1 MGSRAA
7 LPSRT
12 RRRFALLAAALA
24 AVLASGTGLTA
35 MADEAADTPSTTAD
49 PRPLACGDGSYDAE
63 VTRDGNTWN
72 APGYSGSSMLE
83 AMRAGV
89 ASLTPG
95 RTSMESVVVRG
106 SGDVPANQSLDL
118 PSHTSLEVCG
128 TLNVTG
134 QMAATHAPIRVRN
147 AQNVAIPYVENMHGA
162 PYFGIFVQNA
172 HNVAMGDITMELNGG
187 LGIRV
192 DNHGDTSQRTTNVSI
207 DSATISGA
215 GSHAVE
221 TYGVDGFTAGTITAS
236 SVGESGLLLN
246 DTINADIGT
255 IRATDVATGTGYAA
269 FRMAN
274 RNGALNNYSTNIRV
288 GEVIARGGGRGIFC
302 VSQSG
307 GAVIDRVDI
316 ADTGNNAI
324 LIENCYNVTIASQGG
339 TISGGGEVR
348 LAARSE
354 FANNRDI
361 TLRGFTL
368 VNSRLTE
375 NPCGENVTIDIT
387 FQNSTDNSC

>member
-7 LPSRT
+7 LP
-12 RRRFALLAAALA
+12 RRRGFALWAAGLAVLLSSGGATTALA
-24 AVLASGTGLTA
+24 GEAGGTPR
-35 MADEAADTPSTTAD
+35 AADVSPS
-49 PRPLACGDGSYDAE
+49 ACGDGSYDAE
-63 VTRDGNTWN
+63 VTRDGDTWN
-72 APGYSGSSMLE
+72 APGYSGGSMLE

-89 ASLTPG
+89 ASLTEG
-95 RTSMESVVVRG
+95 RTGIESVVVRG
-106 SGDVPANQSLDL
+106 SGDVPADQSLDL

-134 QMAATHAPIRVRN
+134 QMAATHAPIRVRD
-147 AQNVAIPYVENMHGA
+147 ARNVAIPHVGNMHGA
-162 PYFGIFVQNA
+162 PYFGIFVQNS
-172 HNVAMGDITMELNGG
+172 HDVAMGDITMELNGG

-192 DNHGDTSQRTTNVSI
+192 DNHRDTGQRTTNVSL

-236 SVGESGLLLN
+236 SVGESALLLN
-246 DTINADIGT
+246 DTVNADIGT
-255 IRATDVATGTGYAA
+255 IDATDVATGTGYAA

-274 RNGALNNYSTNIRV
+274 RNGALNGYQTNIHV

-302 VSQSG
+302 VSESG

-339 TISGGGEVR
+339 TVSGGGEVR
-348 LAARSE
+348 LAARTE

-361 TLRGFTL
+361 TLSNFTL
-368 VNSRLTE
+368 IDSALTE
-375 NPCGENVTIDIT
+375 NPCGENVSISVT
-387 FQNSTDNSC
+387 FQNSADNSC

>member
-7 LPSRT
+7 LPLRG
-12 RRRFALLAAALA
+12 RRGFALLAAALA
-24 AVLASGTGLTA
+24 VVLASGTGLTA
-35 MADEAADTPSTTAD
+35 VAGESDGAPAPADV
-49 PRPLACGDGSYDAE
+49 RPLACGDGSYDAE
-63 VTRDGNTWN
+63 VTRNGDTWN

-89 ASLTPG
+89 ASLTQG
-95 RTSMESVVVRG
+95 RTSIESVVVRG

-147 AQNVAIPYVENMHGA
+147 ARNVAIPHVENMHGA

-172 HNVAMGDITMELNGG
+172 HDVAMGDITMELNGG

-192 DNHGDTSQRTTNVSI
+192 DNHGNTGERTTNVSI

-221 TYGVDGFTAGTITAS
+221 TYGVDGFSAGTIRAS
-236 SVGESGLLLN
+236 SVGESALLLN
-246 DTINADIGT
+246 DTVNADIGT
-255 IRATDVATGTGYAA
+255 VDATDVATGTGYAA

-274 RNGALNNYSTNIRV
+274 RNGALNNYQTNIRV

-302 VSQSG
+302 VSESG

-361 TLRGFTL
+361 ALRNFTL
-368 VNSRLTE
+368 VNSALTE

-387 FQNSTDNSC
+387 FQNSADNSC

>member
-7 LPSRT
+7 SPGIK
-12 RRRFALLAAALA
+12 RRYALLATGLAVVVAA
-24 AVLASGTGLTA
+24 GTGLTA
-35 MADEAADTPSTTAD
+35 AAGESTGPDQAPD
-49 PRPLACGDGSYDAE
+49 PPRALACGDGSYDAE
-63 VTRDGNTWN
+63 VTLDGDTWT
-72 APGYSGSSMLE
+72 APGYSGGSMLE

-89 ASLTPG
+89 ASLSEG
-95 RTSMESVVVRG
+95 RTSTESVVVRG
-106 SGDVPANQSLDL
+106 SGDVPADQSLDL

-134 QMAATHAPIRVRN
+134 SMAAGHAPIRVRD
-147 AQNVAIPYVENMHGA
+147 AQNVAVPYLENMHGA
-162 PYFGIFVQNA
+162 PYFGIFVQNS
-172 HNVAMGDITMELNGG
+172 HDVALGDITMELNGG

-192 DNHGDTSQRTTNVSI
+192 DNHRNRDQPTTGVHI

-221 TYGVDGFTAGTITAS
+221 TYGVDGFTAGTITAN

-246 DTINADIGT
+246 DTVNADIGT
-255 IRATDVATGTGYAA
+255 VRATDAGTGTGYAA

-274 RNGALNNYSTNIRV
+274 RNGALDDYRTNIRV
-288 GEVIARGGGRGIFC
+288 GEVVARGGGRGVFC
-302 VSQSG
+302 VSESG
-307 GAVIDRVDI
+307 GAVIERVDI
-316 ADTGNNAI
+316 ADTGNNAV

-348 LAARSE
+348 LAARTE

-361 TLRGFTL
+361 TLANFTL
-368 VNSRLTE
+368 VDSALTE
-375 NPCGENVTIDIT
+375 NPCGENVTVDIT
-387 FQNSTDNSC
+387 FQNSADNSC